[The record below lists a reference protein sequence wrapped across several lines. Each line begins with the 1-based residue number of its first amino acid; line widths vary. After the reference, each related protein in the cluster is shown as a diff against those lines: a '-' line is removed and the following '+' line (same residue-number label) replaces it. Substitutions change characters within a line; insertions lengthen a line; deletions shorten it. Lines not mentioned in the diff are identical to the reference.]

1 MMQVIQ
7 SGLPGVL
14 IVEPKVI
21 GDSRGFFYEGWNR
34 QRFEGNGI
42 GTDFVQ
48 DNISVSGKNVLRGLH
63 YQWPYPQA
71 KLVQILEGEVWDVAV
86 DIRQDSP
93 HFGEWV
99 GVNLSS
105 ENHRQLY
112 IPEGFAHG
120 FCVLSERAIFLYKVN
135 EYYHPETDK
144 GVLWSDPRIAVPW
157 PVSEPI
163 LSEKDVKQRLLADI
177 PVGEL
182 PRVL

>member
-1 MMQVIQ
+1 MQVIQ

-14 IVEPKVI
+14 IVEPRVL

-34 QRFEGNGI
+34 MRFAENGI
-42 GTDFVQ
+42 DTDFVQ

-86 DIRQDSP
+86 DIRRDSP
-93 HFGEWV
+93 DFGKWV

-144 GVLWSDPRIAVPW
+144 GVLWSDPQIAVPW
-157 PVSEPI
+157 PASEPI
-163 LSEKDVKQRLLADI
+163 LSEKDVKQRQLADI
-177 PVGEL
+177 PLGEL